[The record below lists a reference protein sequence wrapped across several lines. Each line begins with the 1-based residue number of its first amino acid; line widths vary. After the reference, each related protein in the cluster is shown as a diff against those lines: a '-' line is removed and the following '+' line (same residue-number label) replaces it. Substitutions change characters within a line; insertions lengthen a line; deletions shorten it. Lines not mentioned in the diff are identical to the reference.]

1 MVDPVQVPDDFQAAL
16 DAAQLALDQGETE
29 QLARYLGLL
38 ADGNTRTNLTR
49 IVSAHDAWHRHVLDA
64 LSLLPFIDATGAAN
78 LLDLGSGGGVP
89 GLVLAIVRPSLPITL
104 LEATLKKA
112 RFLQDTVEQLELDNV
127 TVISERAETFGSP
140 EGGGRDGWDV
150 VTARAVA
157 PLRVLLE
164 LALPLATPQG
174 WLLAIKGQKAAQEID
189 EARTALRLLKAAVD
203 QTHRTATGT
212 IVVVRRDG
220 PMAKRF
226 PRRPG
231 EPGRAP
237 LGAEA

>member
-1 MVDPVQVPDDFQAAL
+1 MTIR
-16 DAAQLALDQGETE
+16 E
-29 QLARYLGLL
+29 
-38 ADGNTRTNLTR
+38 
-49 IVSAHDAWHRHVLDA
+49 
-64 LSLLPFIDATGAAN
+64 
-78 LLDLGSGGGVP
+78 SGGERTASR
-89 GLVLAIVRPSLPITL
+89 LAIQHRAVNEEKIQRHQAKVASAKALHEETLRGPAKLPA
-104 LEATLKKA
+104 E
-112 RFLQDTVEQLELDNV
+112 
-127 TVISERAETFGSP
+127 ERAAAAPSSP